1 VNRSVSVKLASLVG
15 LLAPAIAYADGPND
29 DAATVSADV
38 DTVHD
43 APPAGVVAPPEKKRF
58 YIRVGGVFIKP
69 LSTSAPMELSDI
81 DGPASLALMN
91 GPIVGS
97 GASVASAATPG
108 LVVGYRLPYMHR
120 RLSIETVLGLP
131 FTVKFTATGTLAT
144 QSLAPTALGIPTG
157 VQPLGPEL
165 GEAKAAPPVVTAV
178 YSLIDH
184 GIVQP
189 YVGLGVA
196 VLFSY
201 DAKVTNPTL
210 TADGSPQMSIPPAP
224 GFVVQGG
231 ADFKVYKEW
240 YVRVDVKYVAFM
252 HADATVHDIAVA
264 TPNIPL
270 FGDVEVG
277 TTKMDVA
284 VNPLIIQAGIGT
296 DF

>member
-1 VNRSVSVKLASLVG
+1 MKRLVLLAW
-15 LLAPAIAYADGPND
+15 LAPALAHADPD
-29 DAATVSADV
+29 VSADV

-43 APPAGVVAPPEKKRF
+43 APPAGVVAPPEKTKHF

-69 LSTSAPMELSDI
+69 LSSSNPMELSGV
-81 DGPASLALMN
+81 DGPASLALMD

-108 LVVGYRLPYMHR
+108 LIVGYRLPYLHH

-131 FTVKFTATGTLAT
+131 FTVKFTATGTLAN

-157 VQPLGPEL
+157 VMPLGPEL

-184 GIVQP
+184 GLVQP
-189 YVGLGVA
+189 YVGAGVA
-196 VLFSY
+196 LLISY

-210 TADGSPQMSIPPAP
+210 TANGNPEMSIPPAP
-224 GFVVQGG
+224 GFVLQGG
-231 ADFKVYKEW
+231 ADFKVYKDW
-240 YVRVDVKYVAFM
+240 YVRFDIKYVAFM
-252 HADATVHDIAVA
+252 EARATVNDITVA

-270 FGDVEVG
+270 FGTVEVG
-277 TTKMDVA
+277 TAKMDVY
-284 VNPLIIQAGIGT
+284 VNPLIIQAGVGT

>member
-1 VNRSVSVKLASLVG
+1 MKLAITAL
-15 LLAPAIAYADGPND
+15 LLAPAIAYADGPATPD
-29 DAATVSADV
+29 DGATTATADV
-38 DTVHD
+38 DTTHD
-43 APPAGVVAPPEKKRF
+43 APPAGVVARPDKKPF

-69 LSTSAPMELSDI
+69 LSSSNPMELSDI
-81 DGPASLALMN
+81 DGPASLALMD

-97 GASVASAATPG
+97 GSSVASAATPG
-108 LVVGYRLPYMHR
+108 LIIGYRLPYMHR

-131 FTVKFTATGTLAT
+131 FTVKFNATGTLAT

-178 YSLIDH
+178 YSIIDH

-189 YVGLGVA
+189 YAGLGIG

-224 GFVVQGG
+224 GLVLQAG
-231 ADFKVYKEW
+231 ADFKLYKEW
-240 YVRVDVKYVAFM
+240 YLRLDFKYIAFM
-252 HADATVHDIAVA
+252 EARATVHDISVA

-270 FGDVEVG
+270 FGDVDVG
-277 TTKMDVA
+277 TAKMSVY
-284 VNPLIIQAGIGT
+284 VNPLIIQAGVGT

>member
-1 VNRSVSVKLASLVG
+1 VKRLIAMAVLA
-15 LLAPAIAYADGPND
+15 APALAYADPEP
-29 DAATVSADV
+29 DATASV
-38 DTVHD
+38 DTTHD
-43 APPAGVVAPPEKKRF
+43 APAAGVVAHEKKPF
-58 YIRVGGVFIKP
+58 YLRVGGIFIKP
-69 LSTSAPMELSDI
+69 LSTSQPMSLADV

-91 GPIVGS
+91 GPIAGS
-97 GASVASAATPG
+97 GASVDSAATPG
-108 LVVGYRLPYMHR
+108 LIVGYRLPYLHR

-157 VQPLGPEL
+157 VMPLGPQL

-189 YVGLGVA
+189 YIGAGVA

-201 DAKVTNPTL
+201 GAKVTNPTL
-210 TADGSPQMSIPPAP
+210 TAQGSPELSIPPAP
-224 GFVVQGG
+224 GVVVQGG
-231 ADFKVYKEW
+231 IDFKLYKEW
-240 YVRVDVKYVAFM
+240 FLRLDVKYIAFM
-252 HADATVHDIAVA
+252 EANAEVHNIVVA

-270 FGDVEVG
+270 FGNVEVG
-277 TTKMDVA
+277 TAKMSVE
-284 VNPLIIQAGIGT
+284 VNPLILQAGIGT

>member
-1 VNRSVSVKLASLVG
+1 VTRASKLVALGVM
-15 LLAPAIAYADGPND
+15 LAPALAHADPD
-29 DAATVSADV
+29 PDATASI

-43 APPAGVVAPPEKKRF
+43 APPAGVVAPPEKKSF
-58 YIRVGGVFIKP
+58 YLRVGGVFIKP
-69 LSTSAPMELSDI
+69 LSTSDPMELADI
-81 DGPASLALMN
+81 DGPATLALMN

-108 LVVGYRLPYMHR
+108 LIFGYRLHGMHR
-120 RLSIETVLGLP
+120 RLSIETILGLP

-165 GEAKAAPPVVTAV
+165 GEAKAAPPVVTLV

-189 YVGLGVA
+189 YVGAGVA

-210 TADGSPQMSIPPAP
+210 TADGSPNMSIPPAP
-224 GFVVQGG
+224 GLVLQAG

-240 YVRVDVKYVAFM
+240 YVRLDVKYVAFM
-252 HADATVHDIAVA
+252 QARADVTDIKVA

-270 FGDVEVG
+270 FGDVDVG
-277 TTKMDVA
+277 SAKMNVW

>member
-1 VNRSVSVKLASLVG
+1 VKRWMIMAVLA
-15 LLAPAIAYADGPND
+15 APALAYADPEP
-29 DAATVSADV
+29 DATASV
-38 DTVHD
+38 DTAPETRV
-43 APPAGVVAPPEKKRF
+43 APPAGVVVPEKKHF
-58 YIRVGGVFIKP
+58 YVRVGGIFIKP
-69 LSTSAPMELSDI
+69 LSTSDPMELADI

-97 GASVASAATPG
+97 GASVDSAGTPG
-108 LVVGYRLPYMHR
+108 LIIGYRLPYLHR

-131 FTVKFTATGTLAT
+131 FTVKFTATGTLAN

-157 VQPLGPEL
+157 VMPLGPEL

-189 YVGLGVA
+189 YVGAGVA

-201 DAKVTNPTL
+201 GAKVTNPTL
-210 TADGSPQMSIPPAP
+210 TAEGNPQMSIPPAP
-224 GFVVQGG
+224 GLVIQGG
-231 ADFKVYKEW
+231 ADVKVYKEW
-240 YVRVDVKYVAFM
+240 YLRLDVKFIAFM
-252 HADATVHDIAVA
+252 EARAEVHDIVVA

-277 TTKMDVA
+277 TAKMSVN
-284 VNPLIIQAGIGT
+284 VNPLIVQAGIGT